1 MIFFLSLAA
10 DGKISSDDKLTN
22 YKEIMGVNLLWDW
35 LISLID
41 FHSNFQEIMERLSIC
56 NIFVFM

>member
-10 DGKISSDDKLTN
+10 DGKISSDDKLAN